1 MNPHSLEHDR
11 RNSKRYRMKDVAFAV
26 LRSESDEE
34 LGQVINISR
43 GGLAFEYF
51 VGSKQIRNA
60 KYLDL
65 MLTKNELYIN
75 QIPVRTIS
83 DFEIKNELPFNTIAK
98 RQQSVCFEALTEEQE
113 KQVEFL
119 IDHHTQSPLDGAA
132 VRIAG

>member
-1 MNPHSLEHDR
+1 
-11 RNSKRYRMKDVAFAV
+11 MKDVAFAV

-51 VGSKQIRNA
+51 VGSKRIRDA

-65 MLTKNELYIN
+65 MVTKNDLYIN
-75 QIPVRTIS
+75 KIPVRTIS

-98 RQQSVCFEALTEEQE
+98 RQQSVCFEALTLEQE

-119 IDHHTQSPLDGAA
+119 IDHHTQFSPP
-132 VRIAG
+132 